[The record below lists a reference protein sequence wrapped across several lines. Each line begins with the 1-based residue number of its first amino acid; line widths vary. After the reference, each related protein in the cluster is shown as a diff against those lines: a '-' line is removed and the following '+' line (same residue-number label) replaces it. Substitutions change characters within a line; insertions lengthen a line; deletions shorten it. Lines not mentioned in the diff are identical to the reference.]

1 MSDLPPHWRRA
12 AANALWPHLRR
23 AHNTGEWPAVTTDYR
38 TFCDMPPSHGGRS
51 TASGFRKQLP
61 RHEPIS
67 PGYRILARIDHDRWP
82 GNVTL
87 GVYLWKEAA
96 ELAETLTPPRALAE
110 LHAAYRDSTARAP
123 FILDRNRHNTPVLRR
138 HNDPRALITLGV
150 ARALELTASLAT
162 VEVITPEL
170 DAAFLGEDTINP
182 TITFAI
188 AQRAGIGADT

>member
-1 MSDLPPHWRRA
+1 MSELPPHWRRA

-23 AHNTGEWPAVTTDYR
+23 AHTTGVWPAVTTDYR

-51 TASGFRKQLP
+51 TASGFKKQLP
-61 RHEPIS
+61 RHEPTN
-67 PGYRILARIDHDRWP
+67 PGHRILARIDHDRWP
-82 GNVTL
+82 GGQTL
-87 GVYLWKEAA
+87 GVYLWREAA
-96 ELAETLTPPRALAE
+96 ELAETLTPPDALAE
-110 LHAAYRDSTARAP
+110 LHTAYAHSTARAP

-170 DAAFLGEDTINP
+170 DAAFLGEDTISSHVV
-182 TITFAI
+182 FAI
-188 AQRAGIGADT
+188 AQRAGIGAET